1 MVKWHLANLDVVL
14 KSAIAYKM
22 THSRYFLFIN
32 AIGLLT
38 ATHSHFADFE
48 MIKPQQRFFLV
59 RVLAIRY
66 EERFRWTLVV
76 LNYLKGRFEKKQISN
91 K

>member
-22 THSRYFLFIN
+22 THSRYFLFSN

-38 ATHSHFADFE
+38 ATHSHFVDFK
-48 MIKPQQRFFLV
+48 MITPQQRFLSDSSACDQV
-59 RVLAIRY
+59 
-66 EERFRWTLVV
+66 
-76 LNYLKGRFEKKQISN
+76 
-91 K
+91 